1 MSVSQQPRDYTKEP
15 DFVKKIV
22 ESLHPERMYLKVK
35 EIIEETPST
44 KTFRMIP
51 TKGKLP
57 PFRAGQYVNLFVNID
72 GVLTSRPYSISSSP
86 TQTEHIDLTVRR
98 KKGGFVSNY
107 LLDKVKVGDEFET
120 TGPMGQFYYEPL
132 TDGKNLVFLAGGSG
146 ITPFMSIIREVVDRK
161 LDLNIWLIYGSRVPE
176 DVIFNKELE
185 KIAKKHKNI
194 HFSVVISEPPEGYS
208 GVCGFLDKGII
219 LSQIGKSE
227 GKTFY
232 MCGPQAMYIFC
243 DSELSSLKLPRRKFK
258 RESYGPPDDVTMEP
272 GWPSGLSVDKEFTVE
287 VIGKKTFMAQA
298 GEPLINSLEREGLV
312 IPAVCRSGVCTT
324 CRTKLVSGKVFMP
337 STVTLLEADRKFGYI
352 HPCMAYPISDIK
364 IRI

>member
-1 MSVSQQPRDYTKEP
+1 MCAAQQPRDYTKEP
-15 DFVKKIV
+15 DLVKKIV
-22 ESLHPERMYLKVK
+22 DSLHPERMYLKVK

-44 KTFRMIP
+44 KTFRMVS

-57 PFRAGQYVNLFVNID
+57 PFRAGQYVNLFVSIE
-72 GVLTSRPYSISSSP
+72 GGLTSRPYSISSSP
-86 TQTEHIDLTVRR
+86 TQTEYIDLTVRR

-107 LLDKVKVGDEFET
+107 LLDKVKVGDELET

-146 ITPFMSIIREVVDRK
+146 ITPFMSIIREVMDRK
-161 LDLNIWLIYGSRVPE
+161 LGLNIWLIYGSRVPD
-176 DVIFNKELE
+176 DVIFYKELE
-185 KIAKKHKNI
+185 NIAKKHRNM
-194 HFSVVISEPPEGYS
+194 HFSVVISEPPEGYT
-208 GVCGFLDKGII
+208 GVCGYLDKGVI
-219 LSQIGKSE
+219 LRQIGKSE

-243 DSELSSLKLPRRKFK
+243 DAELSSLKLPRRRFK
-258 RESYGPPDDVTMEP
+258 RESYGPPDDVTMEL
-272 GWPSGLSVDKEFTVE
+272 GWPSDISGDKTFTVE
-287 VIGKKTFMAQA
+287 VIGKKTFDARA
-298 GEPLINSLEREGLV
+298 GEPLMNSLEREGIV

-364 IRI
+364 IRT

>member
-1 MSVSQQPRDYTKEP
+1 MSEAKPRDYTKEP

-35 EIIEETPST
+35 EIIQETPST
-44 KTFRMIP
+44 KTFRMVP

-57 PFRAGQYVNLFVNID
+57 PFRAGQYVNLFVKIGN
-72 GVLTSRPYSISSSP
+72 VLTSRPYSISSPP
-86 TQTEHIDLTVRR
+86 TKTDYIDLTVRR

-146 ITPFMSIIREVVDRK
+146 ITPFMSIIREVVERK

-176 DVIFNKELE
+176 DIIFGKELE
-185 KIAKKHKNI
+185 QIAKKNKNI
-194 HFSVVISEPPEGYS
+194 HYSVVISEPPEGYK
-208 GVCGFLDKGII
+208 GICGFLTRDII
-219 LSQIGKSE
+219 LNQIGDAE

-232 MCGPQAMYIFC
+232 MCGPEAMYNFC
-243 DSELSSLKLPRRKFK
+243 DAELASLKLPRRRLK
-258 RESYGPPDDVTMEP
+258 REAYGPPDDVTLEP
-272 GWPSGLSVDKEFTVE
+272 GWPKGIKADDLFTVE
-287 VIGKKTFMAQA
+287 VIGKKTFKARA
-298 GEPLINSLEREGLV
+298 GEPLMNSLEREGIV

-352 HPCMAYPISDIK
+352 HPCMAYPIENIK